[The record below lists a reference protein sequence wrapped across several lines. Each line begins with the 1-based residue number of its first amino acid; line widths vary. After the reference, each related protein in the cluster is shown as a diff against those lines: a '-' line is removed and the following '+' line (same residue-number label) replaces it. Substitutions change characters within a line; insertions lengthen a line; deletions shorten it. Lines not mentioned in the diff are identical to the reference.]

1 MDCVTSCLQ
10 VHMSCRGDRFSQETL
25 GHCNLRTTRPKEPN
39 IDSFGSL
46 DLTTIACMA
55 ATERSMQCQEKKLSV
70 AVQQSF
76 PATLASKPPGVS
88 GPDNDRTIFPT
99 SLCGPKISGPEDNQ
113 IVWSLCGPEIS
124 GPDNDQMVWSLS
136 GPGRCL
142 VLLHRARS
150 QTRFP
155 SIAYIACRR
164 IGYEYLPWLEGTS
177 PEVGFV
183 SMNIS
188 RDRFVRSS

>member
-1 MDCVTSCLQ
+1 
-10 VHMSCRGDRFSQETL
+10 MSCRGDRFSQETL

-99 SLCGPKISGPEDNQ
+99 SLCGPKISGPE
-113 IVWSLCGPEIS
+113 
-124 GPDNDQMVWSLS
+124 NDQMVWSLS